1 VNTLCRTAVLAAL
14 LTHAHA
20 RAGEVIAHPSVS
32 LDADEVREVFL
43 GEKQFVGALKLV
55 PIDNSGAQAEF
66 LNKVLQTD
74 ARTYAARWTK
84 KSFREGL
91 AAPGVRGSDAE
102 IAAFVRATPG
112 AVGYLTGTFPGA
124 KVLHKF

>member
-1 VNTLCRTAVLAAL
+1 LCEIAVLAAL
-14 LTHAHA
+14 MTHVCAC
-20 RAGEVIAHPSVS
+20 AGEVIAHPSVN
-32 LDADEVREVFL
+32 LDADEIREVFL
-43 GEKQFVGALKLV
+43 GEKQFAGSLKLV

-91 AAPGVRGSDAE
+91 AAPDVRGSDAE

-112 AVGYLTGTFPGA
+112 AIGYVTGTIAGA